1 MKSIKKILRPRSDRL
16 QNKDMDR
23 EKLIIP
29 EITFSA
35 KAIKEGDPCP
45 IITVGGMRDSLRPRP
60 APLPKIQAKVILTK
74 EQSERMNAHLKKTMD
89 MAIAL
94 MTQPPISEVTKA
106 MIEAEGRRALENFER
121 KLRNG
126 YETAEE

>member
-1 MKSIKKILRPRSDRL
+1 
-16 QNKDMDR
+16 MDR

-45 IITVGGMRDSLRPRP
+45 IITVGGRRDSLRPRP

>member
-1 MKSIKKILRPRSDRL
+1 
-16 QNKDMDR
+16 MDR

-29 EITFSA
+29 DITPFTA

-45 IITVGGMRDSLRPRP
+45 IIKVGGLRDSLRPRP
-60 APLPKIQAKVILTK
+60 VPLPKIQAKVILTK

-106 MIEAEGRRALENFER
+106 MIEAEGRRELENFER

-126 YETAEE
+126 YKTAEE